1 MNVQMVQSVQLV
13 HFSSL
18 LVHWRKPGKK
28 LKV

>member
-1 MNVQMVQSVQLV
+1 MNVQLVQLVHLV

-18 LVHWRKPGKK
+18 LVHWRKPGKR